1 MQAATGQHECDEAG
15 GTIRRNFRTMG
26 DPRGTIL
33 STKDARASSV
43 AGTGTRIRFV
53 EHGMAFTTDT
63 IYLLSVKGS
72 DSQSS
77 RRLNS
82 APQSG
87 L

>member
-1 MQAATGQHECDEAG
+1 
-15 GTIRRNFRTMG
+15 
-26 DPRGTIL
+26 
-33 STKDARASSV
+33 
-43 AGTGTRIRFV
+43 
-53 EHGMAFTTDT
+53 MAFTTDT